1 MSRVLLVDDEPG
13 VLKALK
19 RVLTRVP
26 CRHDGITYR
35 LQVDQAELPEQALEL
50 INGHAYDLILS
61 DFRMPGMDGVQLLK
75 RARAIQPG
83 AARMIL
89 SGYADLN
96 GVMAAINEA
105 QIVRFLCKPW
115 SDYELVAAIA
125 QALAYRA
132 LLLENQRMADL
143 LRLQERQL
151 TPQDYERRRLEEA
164 EPGITSVRWAD
175 DGSLLLD
182 DDLASQIDD
191 GTRRP
196 LTL

>member
-13 VLKALK
+13 ILKALQ

-26 CRHDGITYR
+26 CRHDGVTFA
-35 LQVDQAELPEQALEL
+35 LQLDLAESPEQALGL
-50 INGHAYDLILS
+50 ISGHAYDLILS

-75 RARAIQPG
+75 RAREIQPG

-115 SDYELVAAIA
+115 SDYELVSAIA

-132 LLLENQRMADL
+132 LLLENQRLADL
-143 LRLQERQL
+143 LRLQRQQL
-151 TPQDYERRRLEEA
+151 TPQDYERRRLEES

-182 DDLASQIDD
+182 DDLASQLEP
-191 GTRRP
+191 RP
-196 LTL
+196 

>member
-19 RVLTRVP
+19 RVLTLVP
-26 CRHDGITYR
+26 CRHDGVSYA
-35 LQVDQAELPEQALEL
+35 LQVDVAESPAKALAL
-50 INGHAYDLILS
+50 IANHAYDLILS

-75 RARAIQPG
+75 AAREIQPG

-96 GVMAAINEA
+96 GVMSAINEA

-115 SDYELVAAIA
+115 SDYELVSAIA
-125 QALAYRA
+125 QALAYRG
-132 LLLENQRMADL
+132 LLLENQRLADL
-143 LRLQERQL
+143 LRLQNAQL

-164 EPGITSVRWAD
+164 EPGITAVRWAD

-182 DDLASQIDD
+182 DDLARGLQP
-191 GTRRP
+191 RH
-196 LTL
+196 

>member
-1 MSRVLLVDDEPG
+1 MSRLLLVDDEPG
-13 VLKALK
+13 VLKALR
-19 RVLTRVP
+19 RVLTLVP
-26 CRHDGITYR
+26 CCYDGITYA
-35 LQVDQAELPEQALEL
+35 LKVDLADSPEGALGL
-50 INGHAYDLILS
+50 IREHTYDLVLS

-75 RARAIQPG
+75 AARQIQPS

-115 SDYELVAAIA
+115 NDYELVSAIA
-125 QALAYRA
+125 QALAYRSV
-132 LLLENQRMADL
+132 LLDNQRLADL
-143 LRLQERQL
+143 LRLQTSQL

-164 EPGITSVRWAD
+164 EPGITTVRWAE

-182 DDLASQIDD
+182 EDLARQIEQ
-191 GTRRP
+191 RP
-196 LTL
+196 

>member
-19 RVLTRVP
+19 RVLTLVP
-26 CRHDGITYR
+26 CRHDGVTYS
-35 LQVDQAELPEQALEL
+35 LQLDLADSPEKALEL

-75 RARAIQPG
+75 RAREIQPG

-115 SDYELVAAIA
+115 SDYELVSAIA

-143 LRLQERQL
+143 LRLQKRQL

-164 EPGITSVRWAD
+164 EPGITAVRWAD

-182 DDLASQIDD
+182 EDLASQLDP
-191 GTRRP
+191 RP
-196 LTL
+196 